1 MKKYII
7 TLLSAACISVGF
19 SGCNDDVLDRPQ
31 LTEMNDDNFWTG
43 AENLRMYA
51 NQYYTNYFVG
61 YNSAWGV
68 DYAPLR
74 GYTFSDDFTTVG
86 VQSNFETNVPAS
98 KTSSAWMTQYQGPS
112 WYFGRVRSIN
122 IFIDRIE
129 TKTKPKLT
137 DEEYRHWMGIAR
149 FFRGLEYSGLVGSF
163 GDIPYYDHVLA
174 EDDLQEMYPDEL

>member
-61 YNSAWGV
+61 YLS
-68 DYAPLR
+68 L
-74 GYTFSDDFTTVG
+74 
-86 VQSNFETNVPAS
+86 
-98 KTSSAWMTQYQGPS
+98 
-112 WYFGRVRSIN
+112 IH
-122 IFIDRIE
+122 I
-129 TKTKPKLT
+129 
-137 DEEYRHWMGIAR
+137 
-149 FFRGLEYSGLVGSF
+149 
-163 GDIPYYDHVLA
+163 
-174 EDDLQEMYPDEL
+174 